1 MTRGDAGLG
10 YCRRGVLLLLGLCVS
25 LAGWAGGDVYA
36 ADVDAHATAAST
48 ASANTP
54 KAADVVEQ
62 RLRSE
67 LRLLLLDLVQS
78 GAFGDVPVER
88 ISLDLAMPTERL
100 STLGVLVDSRSGEN
114 AMVGLRVLG
123 TTPGSLAESVGMR
136 AGDIILSCNGIS
148 LVGRGNDA
156 DGSARAASELRRQF
170 ASLADGAAIR
180 FNVRRGEQEL
190 VIDGIVRT
198 TQIPAVHL
206 RLGEAAPSW
215 VDTDTVADT
224 TAAGGCGRISVVYSA
239 PTQRGLHPLKLI
251 SIDDRHF
258 PFDGQSSFRVS
269 AGTHVITVAENVD
282 SRYLSFNNR
291 LRDNQG
297 PSRYKSLTIDV
308 KADTTYRLATRVIP
322 EHRNEWR
329 DGAWW
334 EPVVWSESS
343 EACR

>member
-1 MTRGDAGLG
+1 MTRGVAGLG
-10 YCRRGVLLLLGLCVS
+10 VCLRGALLGLGLFLS
-25 LAGWAGGDVYA
+25 LAAWAA
-36 ADVDAHATAAST
+36 ADVNGTDVDAQATATSA

-54 KAADVVEQ
+54 KAADVAEQ

-78 GAFGDVPVER
+78 GAFGDVPAER
-88 ISLDLAMPTERL
+88 ISLDLAMPTQRL
-100 STLGVLVDSRSGEN
+100 STLGVLIDSRGGEN
-114 AMVGLRVLG
+114 AASGLRVLG
-123 TTPGSLAESVGMR
+123 TTPGSLAESLGMR

-156 DGSARAASELRRQF
+156 DGSARAAGELRRQF
-170 ASLADGAAIR
+170 ASLTDGAAVR
-180 FNVRRGEQEL
+180 FSVRRGEHEL
-190 VIDGIVRT
+190 VFEGVVRT

-206 RLGEAAPSW
+206 RLGEPAPARG
-215 VDTDTVADT
+215 DTDADNT
-224 TAAGGCGRISVVYSA
+224 STGGCGRISVADNA

-269 AGTHVITVAENVD
+269 AATHVITVAENVD
-282 SRYLSFNNR
+282 SRYLSFSNR

-308 KADTTYRLATRVIP
+308 KANTTYRLATRVVP